1 MRNTIIIILIT
12 MLGNIILAGTRV
24 AYSRPGMMM
33 RIPTSS
39 NKVAPYLFRTGFST
53 EIHNFNPFN
62 TAGGLFFDMELSRGF
77 SFGFSAVIPGDTSHV
92 KELPNGYS
100 LETSTYNPPV
110 EFGFHFQQRVYT
122 YNDISLSVGLQ
133 DVVFESE
140 QKSDEILSL
149 NTTLLSLFTVLA
161 SEKDL
166 GDYKMKT
173 YMGFGTGGLA
183 PTDPDTMSFVASEQD
198 TEVSDSATTTNS
210 GVFVGFLLKT
220 PFFVQWGGMDIVG
233 EFDGTGVNVGLR
245 IPLTSD
251 YRLNLGFTHIEQL
264 PEWGNRY
271 WSGHPGFSLGL
282 AMMVPRDPLKRIR
295 SGPSSP
301 TNIYGPG
308 GIGNPVDNTIPLHRD
323 STIVMANVAVETLR
337 DSMALMNNEMRN
349 LLVRLNA
356 MEQNS
361 KFLSDSLS
369 SMKLET
375 NISEKNLNEAMRHL
389 SRSLRYFY
397 AGDYREALKEVD
409 LSLELNPNMAL
420 AYARRGSIY
429 YKLGDVQR
437 ATINWNLALRY
448 DPEYT
453 DVRNILKALSENQL
467 KSASFNEE

>member
-1 MRNTIIIILIT
+1 MNSKKNILFVLIFLSS
-12 MLGNIILAGTRV
+12 MILASARV
-24 AYSRPGMMM
+24 AYTRPGLMM

-39 NKVAPYLFRTGFST
+39 VEKAPYIFRTGFGV
-53 EIHNFNPFN
+53 ELHNFDPIN
-62 TAGGLFFDMELSRGF
+62 TAKGVYFDMEFAKGF
-77 SFGFSAVIPGDTSHV
+77 SAGFSAVQGGDTTALNLIS
-92 KELPNGYS
+92 ESQYS
-100 LETSTYNPPV
+100 PQV
-110 EFGFHFQQRVYT
+110 EFGFHFQQRIFV
-122 YNDISLSVGLQ
+122 YNDISLSAGLQ
-133 DVVFESE
+133 DIVFQNNQDDE
-140 QKSDEILSL
+140 QVLSL
-149 NTTLLSLFTVLA
+149 NTDLLSFFLVLA

-166 GDYKMKT
+166 GDYKMST
-173 YMGFGTGGLA
+173 FMGFGTGGLG
-183 PTDPDTMSFVASEQD
+183 PMDSVK
-198 TEVSDSATTTNS
+198 VISDSAQTANA

-220 PFFVQWGGMDIVG
+220 PYFGRTGGMDIVG

-251 YRLNLGFTHIEQL
+251 YRLNLGFTHIEKL
-264 PEWGNRY
+264 PQWGNRY
-271 WSGHPGFSLGL
+271 WSGHPAFALGIS
-282 AMMVPRDPLKRIR
+282 MIVPRDPLKRIR

-308 GIGNPVDNTIPLHRD
+308 KAMPSGGGDVMALHRD

-361 KFLSDSLS
+361 RFLSDSLNS
-369 SMKLET
+369 LKLET
-375 NISEKNLNEAMRHL
+375 NISEKNMNEAMRHL

-409 LSLELNPNMAL
+409 LSLEFNPNMAL

-437 ATINWNLALRY
+437 AKINWNLALRY

-453 DVRNILKALSENQL
+453 DVRNILKALNENQL
-467 KSASFNEE
+467 KSASFIEE